1 MATPGR
7 RKAHRAPRK
16 LLVTRTSSR
25 TRPPE
30 TAARETP
37 QARLEAL
44 PLRSTRRRPATL
56 AGLLIAG
63 VATVAASA
71 PQVVTTTA
79 ASVGGTT
86 DVGQTHVLASPP
98 SLEQHIAERRE
109 VAVSRSSERQALPQA
124 RAGLVAG
131 VAEAT
136 AEPEEDGESAD
147 GSESDSP
154 STSVSGKPCA
164 SGSSVESGLTSNAI
178 KVHRAVCAEFPS
190 VTSYGGVRSGDG
202 GEHGSGR
209 ALDIMVSG
217 ATGDQIADY
226 VRANASRLGVTEVL
240 WAQQIW
246 TTQRASEG
254 WRSMEDRGSSTAN
267 HYDHVHVTV
276 G

>member
-16 LLVTRTSSR
+16 
-25 TRPPE
+25 
-30 TAARETP
+30 
-37 QARLEAL
+37 
-44 PLRSTRRRPATL
+44 RPARVASLSSLTPRRTPL
-56 AGLLIAG
+56 ALAALVLAG
-63 VATVAASA
+63 VATVGASA
-71 PQVVTTTA
+71 PQVLTTA
-79 ASVGGTT
+79 AVGTAAAPSAT
-86 DVGQTHVLASPP
+86 EQTLASAP

-109 VAVSRSSERQALPQA
+109 VAVSRSSERQALPSA
-124 RAGLVAG
+124 RAALVAG
-131 VAEAT
+131 IAEAT
-136 AEPEEDGESAD
+136 AEPEEEDEATEGAD
-147 GSESDSP
+147 PSKP

-164 SGSSVESGLTSNAI
+164 SGSSVESGLSTNAV
-178 KVHRAVCAEFPS
+178 KVHRAVCAQFPS
-190 VTSYGGVRSGDG
+190 ITSYGGVRSGDG

-217 ATGDQIADY
+217 AVGDQVADY

-240 WAQQIW
+240 WAQKIW